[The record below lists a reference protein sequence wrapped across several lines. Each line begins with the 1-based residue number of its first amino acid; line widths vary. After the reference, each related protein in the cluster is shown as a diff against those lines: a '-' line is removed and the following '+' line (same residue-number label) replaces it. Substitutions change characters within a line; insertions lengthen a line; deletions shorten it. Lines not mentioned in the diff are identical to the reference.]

1 MAKLV
6 SETYGEA
13 LFSLGMEKEIVDS
26 LMDEIDSL
34 WKILRDEKLE
44 ILHNVFEGK
53 LSDTLYGLLEVLI
66 HKGRYGAI
74 DDIFTYYTDRYKAF
88 HKIGVA
94 YVTSAGA
101 LTDGQKARIEKR
113 LIETTQYSK
122 MELHYSLDKDLIG
135 GLVIRIGDRVVDSSI
150 RTKLE
155 GLQRQLMKVQL
166 S

>member
-34 WKILRDEKLE
+34 WKILKENPGFSSL
-44 ILHNVFEGK
+44 
-53 LSDTLYGLLEVLI
+53 LI

>member
-34 WKILRDEKLE
+34 WKILKENPGFSSLMNHPDIGRDEKLE

-53 LSDTLYGLLEVLI
+53 LSDTLYGFLEVLI

-74 DDIFTYYTDRYKAF
+74 DEYFYLLYGQIQGFPQNRGGICYQRRGAYRRTEGQDRK
-88 HKIGVA
+88 
-94 YVTSAGA
+94 TP
-101 LTDGQKARIEKR
+101 
-113 LIETTQYSK
+113 
-122 MELHYSLDKDLIG
+122 
-135 GLVIRIGDRVVDSSI
+135 DRNHA
-150 RTKLE
+150 
-155 GLQRQLMKVQL
+155 VQ
-166 S
+166 